1 MDGIQDPKPDLKLEY
16 DRLRLELDCGV
27 ETGNFEGLV
36 VVAWHADGQA
46 LGKVLNFDENK
57 AIYMGLLRDVWLN
70 GSIGSKTT
78 LPFTDHIFTRY
89 VTAYER
95 ALAPRLLKE
104 QYFQCRNDIFKKLV
118 KRLYEVAR

>member
-1 MDGIQDPKPDLKLEY
+1 MGGPQDPKPDLKLEH

-27 ETGNFEGLV
+27 ETGSFEGLV

-89 VTAYER
+89 VSAYER
-95 ALAPRLLKE
+95 AMAPRLLKG
-104 QYFQCRNDIFKKLV
+104 
-118 KRLYEVAR
+118 